1 MEIEKRCVIKFFA
14 NERKSGV
21 EIISCLRNY
30 YAEDAVSRRQV
41 CFWIDEVRRE
51 RTDPSM
57 IATPGIEIDKRLP
70 VVIAGKLDA
79 DSHLCARQMFFS
91 QILG

>member
-1 MEIEKRCVIKFFA
+1 MEIEERCVIKFFA
-14 NERKSGV
+14 DERTPGV
-21 EIISCLRNY
+21 EIISCRRNY
-30 YAEDAVSRRQV
+30 YGEDAVSRTQV
-41 CFWIDEVRRE
+41 CFWFGEVRRG

-57 IATPGIEIDKRLP
+57 IVTAGTKIDKGLS

-79 DSHLCARQMFFS
+79 DSYLCARQLFLS